1 MSETVN
7 ECETARVRD
16 GELHGLVM
24 CLSTVTRGVY
34 NRLKRN
40 NSTSASGGGGTALG
54 GSAGGGQQVLRQ
66 SLSTPVT
73 LQLTSTTD
81 AQVPCFLRVVKSVKD
96 PFQKGFRR
104 IV

>member
-16 GELHGLVM
+16 GALHDLVM
-24 CLSTVTRGVY
+24 CLLTVTRGVY

-40 NSTSASGGGGTALG
+40 NSTSASGGGTALG
-54 GSAGGGQQVLRQ
+54 SSAGGGQQVLRQ

-81 AQVPCFLRVVKSVKD
+81 AQVPCFLRCVSSSQSKIRFKKD
-96 PFQKGFRR
+96 LDA
-104 IV
+104 